1 MPCCGICPAYRIMDN
16 KLVRKMKIT
25 VSLDLKVKS
34 ANTNKHSCKV
44 KAYSLLSAH
53 TLHTL

>member
-16 KLVRKMKIT
+16 KLVRKMEIT

-53 TLHTL
+53 TFHTL